1 MCGSV
6 SPLSSAVFSA
16 VAAENKKYEPPVP
29 DQTAESYQIARKVDE
44 TKAELKVQLLS
55 DLLSSHGQ
63 EEAELIGQAV
73 TGCHADNLLY
83 CRSFPFAERWEKK
96 QRFLAANITVIPGLQ
111 SVPD

>member
-16 VAAENKKYEPPVP
+16 AAAENKKYEPPVP

-63 EEAELIGQAV
+63 EEDELIVCV
-73 TGCHADNLLY
+73 TPCNSSTNLLY
-83 CRSFPFAERWEKK
+83 
-96 QRFLAANITVIPGLQ
+96 
-111 SVPD
+111 